1 MIKVNQTYSVDG
13 NTPVNFNAEFRA
25 QVKVVY
31 YEIFKKT
38 GLGQHFDQI
47 SLKIT
52 DKQGFSKYYGN
63 NYIST
68 DCLY

>member
-1 MIKVNQTYSVDG
+1 MEDLMIKVNQTYSVDG

-38 GLGQHFDQI
+38 GLGQHFD
-47 SLKIT
+47 
-52 DKQGFSKYYGN
+52 
-63 NYIST
+63 
-68 DCLY
+68 